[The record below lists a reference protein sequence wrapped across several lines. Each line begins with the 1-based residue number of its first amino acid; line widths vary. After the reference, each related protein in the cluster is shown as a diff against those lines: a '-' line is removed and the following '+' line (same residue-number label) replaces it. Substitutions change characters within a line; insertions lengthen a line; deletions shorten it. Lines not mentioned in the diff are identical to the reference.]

1 VSPRRAALLSTS
13 GLSSTEESV
22 AFVRRC
28 RRATARCSLGLWI
41 DSFPTLPRV
50 SRCPALAGRF
60 ALRPEPL
67 WRPQTRTSGEG
78 RVFRPCLAPCDR
90 RTAVPEG
97 TTVRDRGGSG
107 GSRRSRLGR
116 IPDGPRRGC
125 QWIRPERRSTASV
138 RHPKVCGCR
147 RNRDASPKRLVRDP
161 APTPKSGGRWFELL
175 PSVLPRLPAYMRRDR
190 SPQTFTPGGV
200 PACAPLARPLPS
212 EEGASCVEPVTRI
225 PKDAS
230 SGRTG
235 GATRRWALGGSWLRH
250 LQQAGAPAQGQTV
263 VVFTG
268 TAETRSEDEVSPPI
282 RRSD

>member
-1 VSPRRAALLSTS
+1 MVYE
-13 GLSSTEESV
+13 GSSAHPEGEQ
-22 AFVRRC
+22 
-28 RRATARCSLGLWI
+28 
-41 DSFPTLPRV
+41 RV
-50 SRCPALAGRF
+50 LI
-60 ALRPEPL
+60 
-67 WRPQTRTSGEG
+67 
-78 RVFRPCLAPCDR
+78 LAP
-90 RTAVPEG
+90 ASLPKE
-97 TTVRDRGGSG
+97 
-107 GSRRSRLGR
+107 SRLGR

-282 RRSD
+282 RRSDGPAPKRRGCGRSAHPTRGGDPPRAPKCPRRDGP